1 MKRILLMLLPLALL
15 FAGCKYDDTDIWNEL
30 NAQKAKLAELE
41 SRCNSMNSDI
51 GTLRQLVE
59 ALQSNVSVTSVAS
72 TSNGYVITFSDG
84 NTATISNGKDGK
96 NGENGRDGKDAEAP
110 VISVAQGEDGTY
122 YWTVNGEFLT
132 DADGNKVAASG
143 VAPQLKIADGKWMA
157 SYDGGKT
164 WNEVQGQ
171 ESAPEG
177 IFKSVTTDS
186 ENAYF
191 TLADGTVI
199 TLPLASTAVK
209 LQLVFDDTV
218 FEGMKAGQTVTTTYE
233 IKAAEDAVVD
243 LQTFENN
250 GWTVKLTESSERA
263 GSIAVTAPD
272 PFVSGKILFIL
283 TDDKGGSFVK
293 VVSIEGGENPAVT
306 VTETVDATGGELVL
320 PYAAASAD
328 CNQDWVTIVSVGENV
343 VLNVLSNDT
352 YGARSAVVTLDN
364 GTVININQLQNDAI
378 IISEPTVNISSE
390 EQSFEVVYKTN
401 IDQVETTFAD
411 SWLALDVNSRAL
423 VEKVVKL
430 KAEANTQSVA
440 RSTVVIFKGNDVT
453 QTITVI
459 QDCPEQEV
467 LSVSE
472 VLDRPEGEVVI
483 LGESTVMAICRRG
496 YVVSDGAKAVFVYDS
511 SNTPKVGDV
520 VTFTATRTVYNG
532 VAELTKI
539 KGFETV
545 GSADVNYPEPADIT
559 AGFDDFESAVADYV
573 SVTGVISS
581 TDSEANLAV
590 EGADTPLNVYY
601 PDKSLGLA
609 SVNGHN
615 VTLTG
620 YYNGKL
626 STSPRKYLIVT
637 GFVDN
642 GAVEIAARTITEVV
656 GLEDNTP
663 FKTTGA
669 LVVALCTKGF
679 VVSDGT
685 SDIFVYTGNVNG
697 ISIGDK
703 VAFQA
708 SKVTYNGVPEATT
721 VTDLSVESSG
731 NNVSY
736 PEASDIT
743 TTIDTYE
750 SGKAE
755 FIKFT
760 GDLVKSGS
768 YYNVNVP
775 GAATRKGSIYNPFSS
790 LGADGLVGKT
800 VTVTGYFNGF
810 SSQDV
815 YVNIIATE
823 IKAVEGGDEPGG
835 ETAEPKAV
843 TVAEFNA
850 AEESS
855 TQPYQLTGTIGG
867 NINTTYGN
875 FDLTDETGTVYV
887 YGLTAT
893 NLGYGASNDKSYAS
907 LGLKAGDKVTLIGF
921 RGSFNDKIEVMYAY
935 YVSHE
940 AGEGGDEPGGG
951 DEPALEDDFT
961 SNVTW
966 TLGTNA
972 STQEATVNGTAGV
985 SVLKLGTSKAAG
997 EATLSVPKGT
1007 KKVTFYAVSW
1017 NNKPTKLVAKV
1028 GDTEIYSV
1036 DPAANAGANNNSP
1049 YTLTVASSDKYTMD
1063 LGSALEADTEVTVTT
1078 SGTNT
1083 RVIIFAIKAE

>member
-30 NAQKAKLAELE
+30 NSQKAKLAELE

-171 ESAPEG
+171 ESAPEC

-191 TLADGTVI
+191 TLADGSVI

-272 PFVSGKILFIL
+272 PIVSGKILFIL

-306 VTETVDATGGELVL
+306 VNETVDATGGELVL

-401 IDQVETTFAD
+401 IDRVETTFAD

-440 RSTVVIFKGNDVT
+440 RSTVVTFKGNDVT

-459 QDCPEQEV
+459 QDSP
-467 LSVSE
+467 VSE
-472 VLDRPEGEVVI
+472 VLTVSEAIQQPDDKTFT
-483 LGESTVMAICRRG
+483 LSESTVVALSRRG
-496 YVVSDGAKAVFVYDS
+496 YVVSDGTSAVYVYDIA
-511 SNTPKVGDV
+511 NTPAIGDIVTFGAKKIMYNDV
-520 VTFTATRTVYNG
+520 V
-532 VAELTKI
+532 ELTEVT
-539 KGFETV
+539 GFTLA
-545 GSADVNYPEPADIT
+545 GSGAEVVYPEPVIIT
-559 AGFDDFESAVADYV
+559 ESLDEY
-573 SVTGVISS
+573 SSS
-581 TDSEANLAV
+581 TAE
-590 EGADTPLNVYY
+590 YIQF
-601 PDKSLGLA
+601 
-609 SVNGHN
+609 
-615 VTLTG
+615 TG
-620 YYNGKL
+620 IL
-626 STSPRKYLIVT
+626 RK
-637 GFVDN
+637 
-642 GAVEIAARTITEVV
+642 
-656 GLEDNTP
+656 
-663 FKTTGA
+663 
-669 LVVALCTKGF
+669 
-679 VVSDGT
+679 
-685 SDIFVYTGNVNG
+685 
-697 ISIGDK
+697 
-703 VAFQA
+703 
-708 SKVTYNGVPEATT
+708 
-721 VTDLSVESSG
+721 SG
-731 NNVSY
+731 NYFNV
-736 PEASDIT
+736 E
-743 TTIDTYE
+743 
-750 SGKAE
+750 
-755 FIKFT
+755 
-760 GDLVKSGS
+760 
-768 YYNVNVP
+768 VP
-775 GAATRKGSIYNPFSS
+775 GAATRKGSVSYPIAS
-790 LGADGLVGKT
+790 LGFDALNGKT
-800 VTVTGYFNGF
+800 ITVTGYFNGI
-810 SSQDV
+810 SGKGV
-815 YVNIIATE
+815 YVNIIATS
-823 IKAVEGGDEPGG
+823 VVDEGGDEPGG
-835 ETAEPKAV
+835 EIAEPKTV
-843 TVAEFNA
+843 TIAEFNAAEESSTQPYQLTGTIGGNINTTYGNFDLTDETGTVYVYGLTATNLGYGASNDKSYASLGLKAGDKVTLIGFRGSFNDKIEVMYAYYVSHEAGEGGDEPGGEIAEPKTVTIAEFNA

-951 DEPALEDDFT
+951 DEPVLEDDFS

-972 STQEATVNGTAGV
+972 YTHEATVNGTAGV
-985 SVLKLGTSKAAG
+985 SVLKLGASKAAG

-1083 RVIIFAIKAE
+1083 RVIIFAVKAE